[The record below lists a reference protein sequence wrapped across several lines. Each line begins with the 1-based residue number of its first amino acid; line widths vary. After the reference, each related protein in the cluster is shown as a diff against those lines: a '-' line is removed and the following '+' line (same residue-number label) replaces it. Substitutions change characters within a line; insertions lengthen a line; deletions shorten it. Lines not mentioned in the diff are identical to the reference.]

1 MLKFFSKDKKS
12 AFNLWRL
19 LKKVEKRTRCVLS
32 SLILSVLLLFIHLFS
47 FSWQYEAIGGLA
59 ILSYF
64 LSAWA
69 LSEGLSGAG
78 WFTIL
83 ALPALFTGGVGLFY
97 FLIPAFWYFILPVA
111 LVFGVGFYFLL
122 LTENI
127 FSVAALRNIQ
137 LLRSAQ
143 AAGFLITLV
152 VTFFLLNATLSL
164 RLCYWQN
171 FIITSSICFV
181 LALQALWTV
190 KLENRIGKDLF
201 IGAFL
206 LAIISGQVTLAL
218 SFWPLPVS
226 VFSLGVVAIMYVIL
240 GLLQHRLNEKLFK
253 KTIIEYVSLG
263 VFVMAVIVFSVNWR
277 G

>member
-1 MLKFFSKDKKS
+1 MKIDKR
-12 AFNLWRL
+12 A
-19 LKKVEKRTRCVLS
+19 RCVLS
-32 SLILSVLLLFIHLFS
+32 SAILSALLLIIHLFN
-47 FSWQYEAIGGLA
+47 FSWRYEAIAGLA
-59 ILSYF
+59 VLSYF
-64 LSAWA
+64 LSAWT
-69 LSEGLSGAG
+69 LSEGLSGTG

-83 ALPALFTGGVGLFY
+83 ALPTLFTCGIGLFY
-97 FLIPAFWYFILPVA
+97 FLIPALWYFMLPVA
-111 LVFGVGFYFLL
+111 LVFGIGFYFLL

-152 VTFFLLNATLSL
+152 VTFFLLNAILSL
-164 RLCYWQN
+164 RLVYWQN
-171 FIITSSICFV
+171 SIFTFLVCFV

-190 KLENRIGKDLF
+190 KLEGRIGKDLF

-206 LAIISGQVTLAL
+206 LAIISGQITLAL

-226 VFSLGVVAIMYVIL
+226 VFSLGGVAIMYVIL
-240 GLLQHRLNEKLFK
+240 GLLQHRLNEKLFE

-263 VFVMAVIVFSVNWR
+263 AFVLAVIVFSVNWR